1 MTVIFFNFFTFLL
14 LIFFNG
20 KIFMDFFFKNLK
32 DINCF
37 ECSIM
42 GLVVTGFVAQIIN
55 FFYPL
60 NNFIIYLNIF
70 FIVIYIFLD
79 FKKIKYL
86 KPLISFSSILI
97 FLLVLANIYGSSFS
111 DDLNHY
117 HHGSIVNTD
126 KGNYIIGSNSLH
138 NLYGFSSIWLI
149 LHSYLNFDYSRLQDI
164 HIVNGIIL
172 YLFLSFLLFEVIKEI
187 RDKKNTV
194 YLPLLLFCLIFIL
207 TKYTR
212 IKEFGIDRSA
222 FIIFFYIMLFYIK
235 HNLLNLKN
243 VLSDQFRISI
253 FLLLLFLCTFL
264 FFIKIIFVFSF
275 ILPITIFFLIKKKSL
290 IFKDPLI
297 YILSIIYISYFIKN
311 LLISGCLIY
320 PIEQICF
327 SELSWYNEP
336 TIKSLNLNAE
346 VFNKSFFQYTGDL
359 SKAEYIKKF
368 YWLPTWINRNIREL
382 FEFFALLT
390 LIFLIV
396 ILNFNKSK
404 KVYSNNKIR
413 LFGLI
418 SVFLFSLTLIFLK
431 TPVIRM
437 SHHVFVLMFFIIFLK
452 YFGNHVII
460 NKKIIIIIIL
470 IAFTFN
476 ISKNLIRIKK
486 SNFVNNPI
494 FLLKK
499 SGLYSKARIKKIGDF
514 VYYQG
519 WIGGYPIG
527 RSKLENYNHKKWF
540 IFDIIS
546 KIN

>member
-1 MTVIFFNFFTFLL
+1 MTIIFFNFLTFLL

-20 KIFMDFFFKNLK
+20 KIFIDFFFKNLE
-32 DINCF
+32 DINFF
-37 ECSIM
+37 EYSIL
-42 GLVVTGFVAQIIN
+42 GLMITGFIAQIIN

-70 FIVIYIFLD
+70 FIAIYIFLD

-97 FLLVLANIYGSSFS
+97 FLLVVTSIYGSSFS

-172 YLFLSFLLFEVIKEI
+172 YLFLCFLIFEIIKEI
-187 RDKKNTV
+187 KDKKNSI
-194 YLPLLLFCLIFIL
+194 YLPILLFCLVFIL
-207 TKYTR
+207 TKYAR

-222 FIIFFYIMLFYIK
+222 FIIFFYIMLFYTKQI
-235 HNLLNLKN
+235 LLNVKN
-243 VLSDQFRISI
+243 NFSEKFQINI
-253 FLLLLFLCTFL
+253 FLLLSLMCTFL
-264 FFIKIIFVFSF
+264 FFIKIIFIFSL
-275 ILPITIFFLIKKKSL
+275 ILPITIFFLIKNKFL
-290 IFKDPLI
+290 IFKNPLI
-297 YILSIIYISYFIKN
+297 YILSIIYISYFTKN

-320 PIEQICF
+320 PIEQLCI
-327 SELSWYNEP
+327 SQLSWYNEP
-336 TIKSLNLNAE
+336 TIKSLNFNAE

-359 SKAEYIKKF
+359 SKAEYIKNF
-368 YWLPTWINRNIREL
+368 YWLTTWFNRNIKEL

-390 LIFLIV
+390 FIFLIV

-404 KVYSNNKIR
+404 NIYYNKEIK
-413 LFGLI
+413 LFPFI
-418 SVFLFSLTLIFLK
+418 AIFLFSFSLIFLK

-437 SHHVFVLMFFIIFLK
+437 SHHVFVLLFFIIFLK
-452 YFGNHVII
+452 YFRSYAVIA
-460 NKKIIIIIIL
+460 NKRFIILIIL

-499 SGLYSKARIKKIGDF
+499 SGLYSQARIKKIGDF

-546 KIN
+546 KN